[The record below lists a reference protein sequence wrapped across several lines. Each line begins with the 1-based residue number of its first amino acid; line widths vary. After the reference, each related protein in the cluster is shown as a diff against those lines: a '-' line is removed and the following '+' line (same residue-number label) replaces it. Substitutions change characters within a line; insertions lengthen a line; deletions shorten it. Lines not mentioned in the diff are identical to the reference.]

1 MDDDIN
7 ELDMS
12 WVNELNETINQ
23 YKDFY
28 KEQCLKINVY
38 YLYISKTNELI
49 RIKKESLE
57 LQNGIC
63 KGEIIS
69 SKSELKNYT
78 IESFSKFNID
88 IEPQEIVNGVF
99 FKETQET
106 GDLSSDLSSY
116 FKSYNR
122 LQDIHFNDTV
132 KFLQKVNTLFVLLK
146 ESIKEK
152 NKENING
159 KKSGKKTKRVSFM
172 LHHNKTR
179 KR

>member
-12 WVNELNETINQ
+12 WVNELSETINQ

-49 RIKKESLE
+49 RIKKERLE

-69 SKSELKNYT
+69 LKNELKNYT
-78 IESFSKFNID
+78 IESVSKFNIE

-99 FKETQET
+99 FKETLE
-106 GDLSSDLSSY
+106 SSDLSRY
-116 FKSYNR
+116 FTSYNR

-132 KFLQKVNTLFVLLK
+132 NFLQRVNTLFVLLK